1 MYINRVVLQKCRRR
15 GLRLKIQ
22 SARAR
27 GVDTRQHVSLVRP
40 KNTISI
46 ALHQT
51 ETTKCT
57 DQPFFFAKLS
67 PVRTS
72 NLVQHKPK
80 AIYHILSQFTAR
92 SLPPRAHPSYPL
104 STRATVHTRFLSRT
118 TESRARLISVRAGT
132 LFFGCG
138 QHRFFAGTCEV
149 LGEISVA
156 RGSDF
161 VAAHHAYDACHVPT

>member
-1 MYINRVVLQKCRRR
+1 M
-15 GLRLKIQ
+15 Q
-22 SARAR
+22 SARKKR
-27 GVDTRQHVSLVRP
+27 GVDTRQHVWLVRQ

-57 DQPFFFAKLS
+57 DQPLFFAKLS
-67 PVRTS
+67 PVMRTS
-72 NLVQHKPK
+72 NLVQLKPK
-80 AIYHILSQFTAR
+80 AIYHIISQFTAR
-92 SLPPRAHPSYPL
+92 SLPPRARPSYPL
-104 STRATVHTRFLSRT
+104 SPRATVYTRFLSRT
-118 TESRARLISVRAGT
+118 AESRARLIGVRAGT

-138 QHRFFAGTCEV
+138 QHRIFAGTGEV

-161 VAAHHAYDACHVPT
+161 VAAHNAYDTRHVPNMTS